1 MKKTAKSP
9 QDQAQELL
17 LDGLDLDTPV
27 VRGKRLQGRNDKPGF
42 MKAELPSPEHMVK
55 ALWRKTEPI
64 NMIKKPMSDT
74 NKFIFTLLKQRKNY
88 FRCHS

>member
-27 VRGKRLQGRNDKPGF
+27 ARGKRLQDRKDKPGF
-42 MKAELPSPEHMVK
+42 MKAELPSLEHMVK
-55 ALWRKTEPI
+55 VLWRKTEP
-64 NMIKKPMSDT
+64 IKKPMSDT
-74 NKFIFTLLKQRKNY
+74 NKFIFTLLKQRN
-88 FRCHS
+88 F